1 MPETAVLFGKNSD
14 IGKALAERLVRD
26 GWDVLRIGREESF
39 PMPPPWDLYI
49 SAVGTVEPIG
59 PFFGLDFE
67 EWQGSFI
74 ANSLLQLSV
83 LHAIWPYRRKDK
95 VVDAMFMAGGGTNG
109 PFTNYSAYAAA
120 KITLIKMCEL
130 IDDEEAGIN
139 AFIIG
144 PGFVN
149 TKIHQ
154 QTVKAGP
161 EKAGRGYEKALNFMN
176 SGPGTSMDRIYENLC
191 WCMKQGKAVAG
202 GRNFSTIH

>member
-161 EKAGRGYEKALNFMN
+161 DSRTACETIH
-176 SGPGTSMDRIYENLC
+176 TSTDCGGMDRNKGATCTMIPNMRLLPRRDRPSNL
-191 WCMKQGKAVAG
+191 
-202 GRNFSTIH
+202 